1 MQNIKHKHGVISH
14 LDVVFAIKAIKQQM
28 RASKKHGRVP
38 YMSLVTIPAFRVREI
53 CKQILSAE
61 GLNLDANAYNFN
73 YSFDEFYN
81 DDLDANFV
89 NGFYLHITP
98 KRGDKVLAVVGHYA
112 AFAKPYKIAS
122 SRDNDAD
129 LSTLSL
135 PIEM

>member
-1 MQNIKHKHGVISH
+1 MQNVKSKHGVVSH

-28 RASKKHGRVP
+28 RASKKHGRSP
-38 YMSLVTIPAFRVREI
+38 HMSLVSIPNFRVAEI
-53 CKQILSAE
+53 AKLL
-61 GLNLDANAYNFN
+61 GLKAADFYFH
-73 YSFDEFYN
+73 YGFDEFYN

-122 SRDNDAD
+122 SRDNDVD

>member
-73 YSFDEFYN
+73 YAFDEYY
-81 DDLDANFV
+81 DADFCV
-89 NGFYLHITP
+89 NYVSGFHIHITS
-98 KRGDKVLAVVGHYA
+98 KKGDKVLVTVGHYA
-112 AFAKPYKIAS
+112 DFKKSYIIAAN
-122 SRDNDAD
+122 RDD
-129 LSTLSL
+129 LDLL
-135 PIEM
+135 LEM